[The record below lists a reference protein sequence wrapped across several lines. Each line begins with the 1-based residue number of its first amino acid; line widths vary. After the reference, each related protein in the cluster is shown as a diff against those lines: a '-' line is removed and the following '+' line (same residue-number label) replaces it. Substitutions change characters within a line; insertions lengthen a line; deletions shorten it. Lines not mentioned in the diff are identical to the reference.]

1 MDPQEPAEQSPT
13 SPSTP
18 ISPPFWHSE
27 GQEPPAPADGAGG
40 RRASTPG
47 GIRLEDHTDED
58 SERGRAC
65 WAKSVAV
72 RDHVVVG
79 SGLGAYVVYN
89 CVVETANVGARRRGA
104 SVADFASGGP
114 HYRPQEV
121 RPHAFPLNAGSSITG
136 TRNSTP

>member
-1 MDPQEPAEQSPT
+1 MDPQEAAEQSPT

-18 ISPPFWHSE
+18 LSPPFWHSE
-27 GQEPPAPADGAGG
+27 GQEPLADSSTSKPASA
-40 RRASTPG
+40 PG

-65 WAKSVAV
+65 WARSVAV

-89 CVVETANVGARRRGA
+89 CVVETANVGALRHRARH
-104 SVADFASGGP
+104 ADLLAGRP
-114 HYRPQEV
+114 YHRPQEV
-121 RPHAFPLNAGSSITG
+121 RPNMPSIHKYSLIQGTQSSTH
-136 TRNSTP
+136 

>member
-1 MDPQEPAEQSPT
+1 MDPQEAAEQSPT

-27 GQEPPAPADGAGG
+27 GLELPAPAPAATSS
-40 RRASTPG
+40 ASATSG

-65 WAKSVAV
+65 WAQSVAI

-79 SGLGAYVVYN
+79 SGLGAYVVYT
-89 CVVETANVGARRRGA
+89 CVVETAKVGA
-104 SVADFASGGP
+104 P
-114 HYRPQEV
+114 V
-121 RPHAFPLNAGSSITG
+121 RSC
-136 TRNSTP
+136 

>member
-1 MDPQEPAEQSPT
+1 MDPQEAAESSPT

-27 GQEPPAPADGAGG
+27 GQELPVPTDDT
-40 RRASTPG
+40 RRIPSASG

-58 SERGRAC
+58 SEHSKAC
-65 WAKSVAV
+65 WAKSVTI

-89 CVVETANVGARRRGA
+89 FVVETANVSAQHQHRAGLISLQGSHITVRKR
-104 SVADFASGGP
+104 SV
-114 HYRPQEV
+114 
-121 RPHAFPLNAGSSITG
+121 SSIPPATHA
-136 TRNSTP
+136 N